1 MRAVSLAQHHGFQ
14 GASLLQRVWALCSFL
29 WLGSIPLWV
38 GPVTGRWTHRKVWS
52 RGLLGDLVRVTG
64 EHWGAGSEGPAKAPL
79 AKENEAGGGEG
90 GGGKVRTVSWEVT
103 PGEEKLAQLM
113 GREGLACAKALG
125 QERTWPGCLGVCDG
139 APCRAVWDRETG
151 TAGGI
156 GKGGDQRRW
165 QPELLGVPTI
175 CHSGQLPSA
184 LRASG
189 APFCER
195 GESPDASRLA
205 GEEAEGTHP
214 QQQAGEPPSGGR

>member
-103 PGEEKLAQLM
+103 PGGGEISTADGQRFKPAAERDWHVQRPWGKK
-113 GREGLACAKALG
+113 GHGLG
-125 QERTWPGCLGVCDG
+125 
-139 APCRAVWDRETG
+139 
-151 TAGGI
+151 
-156 GKGGDQRRW
+156 
-165 QPELLGVPTI
+165 
-175 CHSGQLPSA
+175 
-184 LRASG
+184 ASG
-189 APFCER
+189 CVMEHRAGPR
-195 GESPDASRLA
+195 GTGRQARLA
-205 GEEAEGTHP
+205 ALAREETKDVGSLSSWVC
-214 QQQAGEPPSGGR
+214 PPSVTLGSSRRL